1 MASKKFYNIG
11 GRRWRRRERI
21 QVSNVRQGFQDRT
34 KPSAASQ
41 APPRPE
47 RLLLRRV
54 WPGVLHQDGPRCT
67 PDADAFAVDAARGRG
82 RIVVFLLRR
91 LPDATAHPARP
102 GEFSTV
108 WPDWAIYWT
117 LGNFLKPLATISPNL
132 ATPEWVQV
140 FYNIGTGVNVWH
152 RGLSNHEWFYK
163 SGKIYNVSMVTL

>member
-117 LGNFLKPLATISPNL
+117 LGNFLKPLATITWSKSPTFLGN
-132 ATPEWVQV
+132 
-140 FYNIGTGVNVWH
+140 FCKGV
-152 RGLSNHEWFYK
+152 
-163 SGKIYNVSMVTL
+163 KIYHFSSELILGNFYRHLAIFFWSHWCSMT